1 MRPDHAVAH
10 MNKGNIL
17 SSMNKYDDAMTCYD
31 RALQIEPDSAL
42 AMYNK
47 SRLLY
52 LLDRVREAAE
62 LLEKAAAIDPNL
74 PDLDDLRGMLK
85 ERMGFGRDIHKKVG
99 SKSKE

>member
-1 MRPDHAVAH
+1 MAVAH

-52 LLDRVREAAE
+52 FLDRIHEAAE
-62 LLEKAAAIDPNL
+62 LLERVSAIDPNL

-85 ERMGFGRDIHKKVG
+85 DRIEFGRDIHKKVG
-99 SKSKE
+99 SKSED